1 MNFLLYFDIDG
12 NQTRH
17 SVAKYGCLLAT
28 KISLKRYSIG
38 NLITEIPLQLNGR
51 TFWMSP
57 VCWVWKEHLKVAVLF
72 VHTLKIIYSKG
83 KLESVSLCLAVSF

>member
-51 TFWMSP
+51 TF
-57 VCWVWKEHLKVAVLF
+57 
-72 VHTLKIIYSKG
+72 
-83 KLESVSLCLAVSF
+83 